1 MSEAPMMYVLHV
13 SHPNTP
19 MHTTRLMFGC
29 EDAAAEVDEKLLMLG
44 YTTWNTYEEA
54 PERDSKEMEDVQALL
69 MSLF

>member
-1 MSEAPMMYVLHV
+1 MSKSPMMYVLHV

-29 EDAAAEVDEKLLMLG
+29 EDAAVEVDEKLRMLG